1 MKGTLFTNTGEN
13 MISIKPIDELEF
25 TDDFMFCTVLEE
37 NKDICKEIIELL
49 LNIKVEDIE
58 YVNKQQ
64 SIKPRYET
72 KGIRLDVFV
81 KDSDKIIDLEMQ
93 TTIPPA
99 LEKRV
104 RYYQS
109 VMDISELEK
118 GKGYDEVKDSF
129 VVFLC
134 LKDPFSEN
142 FPVYTVK
149 QTFEENTNIDYTDGR
164 HIVFFNAAAYQS
176 AKSESIKSFLE
187 YLSTQNSKNELT
199 NKIKDIVS
207 TTRKKEEFGR
217 SYMIA
222 NMRDIMMKKEAFN
235 DGHASGLQE
244 GVEQAKIEMA
254 KNALT
259 MNLDLQQICKLTGLP
274 LETIEKLKNN

>member
-1 MKGTLFTNTGEN
+1 M
-13 MISIKPIDELEF
+13 KPIEELTF
-25 TDDFMFCTVLEE
+25 TDDYMFGYVMRNEE
-37 NKDICKEIIELL
+37 ICKGLLERLLKIKIERL
-49 LNIKVEDIE
+49 E
-58 YVNKQQ
+58 YPELQK
-64 SIKPRYET
+64 SISPYYES

-81 KDSDKIIDLEMQ
+81 KDSNKIIDLEMQ

-109 VMDISELEK
+109 IMDISELEK

-142 FPVYTVK
+142 FPVYTVIQK
-149 QTFEENTNIDYTDGR
+149 FEENINIDYTDGR
-164 HIVFFNAAAYQS
+164 HIVFFNAAAYKS

-222 NMRDIMMKKEAFN
+222 NMRDIMMKKEAFK
-235 DGHASGLQE
+235 DGLTEGRQE
-244 GVEQAKIEMA
+244 GIEQAKIEMA
-254 KNALT
+254 KNALA

-274 LETIEKLKNN
+274 LETVETLKNN

>member
-1 MKGTLFTNTGEN
+1 
-13 MISIKPIDELEF
+13 MITIKPIDELEF

-64 SIKPRYET
+64 AIKPRYET

-81 KDSDKIIDLEMQ
+81 KDSNKIIDLEMQ

-149 QTFEENTNIDYTDGR
+149 QTFEENINIDYTDGR
-164 HIVFFNAAAYQS
+164 HIVFFNAAAYKS

-207 TTRKKEEFGR
+207 ATRKKEEFGR

-222 NMRDIMMKKEAFN
+222 NMRDIMMKKEAFK
-235 DGHASGLQE
+235 DGLTEGRQE
-244 GVEQAKIEMA
+244 GIEQAKIEMA
-254 KNALT
+254 KNALA

-274 LETIEKLKNN
+274 LETVETLKNN